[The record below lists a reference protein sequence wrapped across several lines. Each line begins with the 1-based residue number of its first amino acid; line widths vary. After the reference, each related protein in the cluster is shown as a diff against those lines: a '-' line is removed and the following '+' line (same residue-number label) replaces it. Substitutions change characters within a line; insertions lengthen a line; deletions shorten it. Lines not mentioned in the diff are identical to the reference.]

1 MDIKDIRNEID
12 QVDKEILELLN
23 KRFKLASDV
32 IEFKKLNNLPIENKQ
47 REEEIIKMIGE
58 SVDVEINDEVI
69 EIYKE
74 IMKQSKVYQS
84 KK

>member
-12 QVDKEILELLN
+12 HVDKEILKLLN

>member
-12 QVDKEILELLN
+12 QVDKEILKLLN

>member
-1 MDIKDIRNEID
+1 
-12 QVDKEILELLN
+12 
-23 KRFKLASDV
+23 
-32 IEFKKLNNLPIENKQ
+32 
-47 REEEIIKMIGE
+47 MIGE

-84 KK
+84 KKQEGHEKFWTYW